1 MRVVSGAAYTLF
13 AMSSLF
19 DDDFLAD
26 LARAGGEPPPEEPE
40 IPEEAPGDP
49 TVPAGQAPEQV
60 PHDLFE
66 GWDLAPSAG
75 PGPAAGFGERAG
87 RAGADAYGEEPYGEP
102 EAYYRNGAPRPAVDP
117 AALLEGMNEQQ
128 RAAVVHAGSP
138 LLIVAGAGSGK
149 TRVLTHRIAHLLGAR
164 RAHPGEILAITF
176 TNKAA
181 GEMKERVTDLVG
193 QRANA
198 MWVSTF
204 HSACVRILR
213 RESKKL
219 GFTSS
224 FSIYDAADSKRLM
237 ALVCHD
243 LDLDPKRFPPK
254 SFSAKISNL
263 KNELIDEETYAAQVG
278 GDGAGSGGGFE
289 KTLAEAYTMYQ
300 ARLREANA
308 LDFDDI
314 IMTTVHLLQAFPDVS
329 EHYRRRF
336 RHVLVDEYQDT
347 NHAQYTLVRE
357 LVGPAESAAE
367 LCVVGDADQSIYA
380 FRGATIRNILQFEE
394 DYPNATTILL
404 EQNYRSTQT
413 ILSAA
418 NAVIER
424 NENRRPKNLWTDAGA
439 GATITGYVADT
450 EHDEAQFVADE
461 IDRLTDAGDARAG
474 DVAVFYR
481 TNAQSRVFE
490 EVFIRVGLPY
500 KVVGGVRFY
509 ERKEVRD
516 ILAYLR
522 VLANPEDTVPL
533 RRILNVPKRGIGERA
548 KAMIDALAQRE
559 RISFAQALRRVDEA
573 YGMAARSVNAV
584 KRLNVLLEDLRT
596 IVESGVGPVTVLE
609 AVLERTGYLAELQA
623 STDPQD
629 ETRVENLQELAAV
642 ALEFEQERGV
652 TPGEPVD
659 AGARPAAGYAGA
671 GETAA
676 PAAVAEGVVARGVEA
691 GAGANFGAAG
701 GPDESDT
708 AVRPVAAQAAAVG
721 AEDAAAAGAGAT
733 TGTLADFLDKVALVA
748 DSDQIPDEDAEGT
761 GVITL
766 MTLHT
771 AKGLEFPV
779 VFLTGLE
786 DGVFPHMRALGQV
799 NELEEERRLAYVG
812 ITRARERLYL
822 TRSTMRSAWGQPAY
836 NPLSRFLDE
845 IPDQFLTWK
854 RTGPA
859 MPSAS
864 MSSVASSLSSSLSA
878 SARSG
883 GGRGTSNA
891 FPTRRVKD
899 RPVVSLAVGDRVTHD
914 SFGLG
919 TVVGVKGSGD
929 AAEATID
936 FGEEKPKRLLL
947 RYAPVEKL

>member
-1 MRVVSGAAYTLF
+1 
-13 AMSSLF
+13 MSSLF
-19 DDDFLAD
+19 DDSFLAD
-26 LARAGGEPPPEEPE
+26 LQPPRGREEEPPPPPE
-40 IPEEAPGDP
+40 DDH
-49 TVPAGQAPEQV
+49 APE
-60 PHDLFE
+60 PLADDLF
-66 GWDLAPSAG
+66 GGKFDVP
-75 PGPAAGFGERAG
+75 PDR
-87 RAGADAYGEEPYGEP
+87 D
-102 EAYYRNGAPRPAVDP
+102 AYYRDGAPRPAIDA
-117 AALLEGMNEQQ
+117 AALLEGLNENQ
-128 RAAVVHAGSP
+128 RAAVAHAGSP

-149 TRVLTHRIAHLLGAR
+149 TRVLTHRIAHLLAER
-164 RAHPGEILAITF
+164 NVHPGQILAITF

-181 GEMKERVTDLVG
+181 GEMKERVEQLVG
-193 QRANA
+193 PRANA
-198 MWVSTF
+198 MWVMTF

-237 ALVCHD
+237 ALVCRD

-263 KNELIDEETYAAQVG
+263 KNELIDEEDFAAQAT
-278 GDGAGSGGGFE
+278 DGFE
-289 KTLAEAYTMYQ
+289 KTLAQAYALYQ
-300 ARLREANA
+300 SRLREANA
-308 LDFDDI
+308 LDFDDL
-314 IMTTVHLLQAFPDVS
+314 IMTTVNLLRAFPDVA

-347 NHAQYTLVRE
+347 NHAQYALVRE
-357 LVGPAESAAE
+357 LVGTGDRAGEADVPPNEYDLPPAE

-424 NENRRPKNLWTDAGA
+424 NESRRPKNLWTNAGQ
-439 GATITGYVADT
+439 GARITGYVADT

-461 IDRLTDAGDARAG
+461 IDRLTDAGEAKSG

-516 ILAYLR
+516 VLAYLR
-522 VLANPEDTVPL
+522 VLANPEDSVPL

-548 KAMIDALAQRE
+548 EAMIDALSQRE
-559 RISFAQALRRVDEA
+559 KISFPQALKRVDEA
-573 YGMAARSVNAV
+573 YGMAARSTNAV
-584 KRLNVLLEDLRT
+584 KRFNVLMEDLRT
-596 IVESGVGPVTVLE
+596 IVESGAGPATVLE
-609 AVLERTGYLAELQA
+609 AILERTGYLAELQA

-629 ETRVENLQELAAV
+629 ETRIENLQELAAV
-642 ALEFEQERGV
+642 ALEFEQERGQ
-652 TPGEPVD
+652 
-659 AGARPAAGYAGA
+659 GAATSG
-671 GETAA
+671 TAA
-676 PAAVAEGVVARGVEA
+676 PG
-691 GAGANFGAAG
+691 
-701 GPDESDT
+701 
-708 AVRPVAAQAAAVG
+708 
-721 AEDAAAAGAGAT
+721 
-733 TGTLADFLDKVALVA
+733 GTLSDFLEQVALVA
-748 DSDQIPDEDAEGT
+748 DSDQIPDEEDGD

-779 VFLTGLE
+779 VFLTGME
-786 DGVFPHMRALGQV
+786 DGVFPHMRALGQ
-799 NELEEERRLAYVG
+799 NKELEEERRLAYVG

-822 TRSTMRSAWGQPAY
+822 TRSALRSAWGQPSY
-836 NPLSRFLDE
+836 NPPSRFLEE
-845 IPDQFLTWK
+845 IPAAHVEWK
-854 RTGPA
+854 RTGATAPVSSGPA
-859 MPSAS
+859 SGIA
-864 MSSVASSLSSSLSA
+864 ASLSSSRSRSSA
-878 SARSG
+878 AGASG
-883 GGRGTSNA
+883 FA
-891 FPTRRVKD
+891 TRRTTEK
-899 RPVVSLAVGDRVTHD
+899 PVVALAVGDRVTHD
-914 SFGLG
+914 QFGLG
-919 TVVGVKGSGD
+919 TVVAIKGTGGN
-929 AAEATID
+929 AEATID
-936 FGEEKPKRLLL
+936 FGDAKPKRLLL

>member
-1 MRVVSGAAYTLF
+1 
-13 AMSSLF
+13 MSSLF
-19 DDDFLAD
+19 DDSFLAG
-26 LARAGGEPPPEEPE
+26 LQHTEEEPPPPPE
-40 IPEEAPGDP
+40 DSAPEE
-49 TVPAGQAPEQV
+49 VPE
-60 PHDLFE
+60 DLFA
-66 GWDLAPSAG
+66 GVFDGPPPS
-75 PGPAAGFGERAG
+75 R
-87 RAGADAYGEEPYGEP
+87 D
-102 EAYYRNGAPRPAVDP
+102 AYYRDGAHRPVIDP
-117 AALLEGMNEQQ
+117 AALLDGLNNEQ

-149 TRVLTHRIAHLLGAR
+149 TRVLTHRIAHLLAERGV
-164 RAHPGEILAITF
+164 HPGQILAITF

-181 GEMKERVTDLVG
+181 GEMKERVEQLVG
-193 QRANA
+193 PRAHA
-198 MWVSTF
+198 MWVMTF

-237 ALVCHD
+237 ALVCRD

-254 SFSAKISNL
+254 SFTAKVSSL
-263 KNELIDEETYAAQVG
+263 KNELIDEETFAGQAA
-278 GDGAGSGGGFE
+278 DGFE
-289 KTLAEAYTMYQ
+289 KTLAQAYAMYQ
-300 ARLREANA
+300 SRLREANA

-314 IMTTVHLLQAFPDVS
+314 IMTTVHLLQAFPDVA

-357 LVGPAESAAE
+357 LVGPAGEDGAPAE

-394 DYPNATTILL
+394 DYPDATTILL

-424 NENRRPKNLWTDAGA
+424 NESRRPKNLWTNAGT
-439 GATITGYVADT
+439 GARITGYVADT

-490 EVFIRVGLPY
+490 EIFIRVGLPY

-516 ILAYLR
+516 VLAYLR
-522 VLANPEDTVPL
+522 VLANPEDSVPL
-533 RRILNVPKRGIGERA
+533 RRILNVPKRGIGDRA
-548 KAMIDALAQRE
+548 EAMIDALSLRE
-559 RISFAQALRRVDEA
+559 KITFPQALRRVDEA
-573 YGMAARSVNAV
+573 YGMAARSANAV
-584 KRLNVLLEDLRT
+584 KRFNTLMEELGT
-596 IVESGVGPVTVLE
+596 IVESGAGPAVVLE

-629 ETRVENLQELAAV
+629 ETRIENLQELAAV
-642 ALEFEQERGV
+642 ALEFEQERGES
-652 TPGEPVD
+652 GEE
-659 AGARPAAGYAGA
+659 GA
-671 GETAA
+671 
-676 PAAVAEGVVARGVEA
+676 
-691 GAGANFGAAG
+691 
-701 GPDESDT
+701 
-708 AVRPVAAQAAAVG
+708 
-721 AEDAAAAGAGAT
+721 
-733 TGTLADFLDKVALVA
+733 GTLAEFLEKVALVA
-748 DSDQIPDEDAEGT
+748 DSDQIPDEDEEGS

-779 VFLTGLE
+779 VFLTGME

-799 NELEEERRLAYVG
+799 KELEEERRLAYVG

-822 TRSTMRSAWGQPAY
+822 TRAAMRSAWGQPSY
-836 NPLSRFLDE
+836 NPPSRFLEE
-845 IPDQFLTWK
+845 IPDQHLEWK
-854 RTGPA
+854 RTGPMVSPA
-859 MPSAS
+859 GPTSGIT
-864 MSSVASSLSSSLSA
+864 SSLSSSRS
-878 SARSG
+878 RSG
-883 GGRGTSNA
+883 PSGFA
-891 FPTRRVKD
+891 TRRTSDK
-899 RPVVSLAVGDRVTHD
+899 PTITLAVGDRVTHD
-914 SFGLG
+914 QFGLG
-919 TVVGVKGSGD
+919 TVTAVEGVGDQAK
-929 AAEATID
+929 ATVD
-936 FGEEKPKRLLL
+936 FGDERPKKLLL